1 MLVFQ
6 SVTKSFPNGQS
17 ALTNINFEIP
27 KSDFAFITG
36 PSGAGKTT
44 LMRLITKATEPTTGQ
59 ITFNNQALNNLK
71 NNQLWQHRRQV
82 GVVFQ
87 DYKLLPELNAWENIA
102 LSLEIL
108 GQKQAEID
116 KRVSDLLK
124 LVELSAKAEL
134 FPSQLSGGEA
144 QRVSIARALASAPF
158 IIFADE
164 PTGNLDPQS
173 SLHIVNLLKKIN
185 ELGTTI
191 LMATHDQTLLD
202 SFKNERRLHLEKGK
216 LVSDTGKKT
225 KPKKANQL
233 PEDKIDQVSETEIK
247 QSIEKV
253 TKVVKENEASKEIK
267 ASQQKQETKET
278 KKSPRLKLPSF
289 NLFSKKKKSLITKV
303 TKKVTDDSNDSSD
316 S

>member
-278 KKSPRLKLPSF
+278 KKGPRLKLPSF